1 MRRLAFELISQSAN
15 HSVRNTIYYITW
27 CKCWVAQWCFL
38 EDKPCHGV
46 CWSCT
51 GFPSGSLVFKLVFPL
66 SPTAVVFPRFSV
78 TDLKKGLSLAVY
90 MVMHTQCI
98 KMAVAI
104 KTPITMI
111 QNCIAVSSNVSSLS
125 AESSVAFSGNPV
137 QQSVPQHSLRLWF
150 FTEELITS
158 FWTLLR
164 PSHLTKDNYQSI
176 NCNF

>member
-1 MRRLAFELISQSAN
+1 MVSK
-15 HSVRNTIYYITW
+15 IYYITC

-51 GFPSGSLVFKLVFPL
+51 GFPSGSLVFKLVFPF

-150 FTEELITS
+150 FTEELIAS
-158 FWTLLR
+158 FWKLLR
-164 PSHLTKDNYQSI
+164 PSHLTKEN
-176 NCNF
+176 